1 MPARVSGC
9 SSDWSIRLEQEVAE
23 PLPVEIPLASEDPPA
38 PASRGEAERA
48 PDAIAVGGNGFTYQ
62 QSTVCASPP
71 PITAADATATVWD
84 AFAGRPDCA
93 NDTTDFLQQLDIEPR
108 LRSAAML
115 RTLGRVRE
123 ELEAM
128 PEQSTLDARVCVS
141 LQDALVL
148 MSQVMSRIR

>member
-1 MPARVSGC
+1 MRFKPRRMSCLSDRINKSLKHCQLRSPLHRRILQHQPQGARLSGRPMPSPQGGC
-9 SSDWSIRLEQEVAE
+9 
-23 PLPVEIPLASEDPPA
+23 
-38 PASRGEAERA
+38 
-48 PDAIAVGGNGFTYQ
+48 GFTHH

-93 NDTTDFLQQLDIEPR
+93 NDITDFLQQLDTKPR

-128 PEQSTLDARVCVS
+128 PEQSALDARVCVS